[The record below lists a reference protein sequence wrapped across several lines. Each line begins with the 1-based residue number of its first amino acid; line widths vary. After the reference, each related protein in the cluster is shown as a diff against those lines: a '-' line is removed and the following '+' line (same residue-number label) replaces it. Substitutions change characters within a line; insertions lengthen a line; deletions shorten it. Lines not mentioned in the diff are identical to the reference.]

1 MYVRTIVRGKT
12 HGSIADIFDD
22 QMLIE
27 EYLHTRV
34 HRPIYS
40 IFHVV
45 SLVCYVFILKQY
57 RKKETNQC
65 IKLCGFG
72 FSLVE
77 NKSRVWSKRIWL
89 LNIDLFYAEKLFKV
103 NLKLILSFGKVLG
116 ESLFSQSYLTHFSP
130 MFHFYTP
137 GKLQKSKGFG
147 YFRGL

>member
-77 NKSRVWSKRIWL
+77 NKSRV
-89 LNIDLFYAEKLFKV
+89 
-103 NLKLILSFGKVLG
+103 
-116 ESLFSQSYLTHFSP
+116 
-130 MFHFYTP
+130 
-137 GKLQKSKGFG
+137 
-147 YFRGL
+147 